1 MKIFLTYIH
10 RYTYYVYVYVLIVTY
25 FIKCFVYLSI
35 HLSIPKYSLTTS
47 CLILCCRN
55 TKHAKLNVSTNLC
68 WEMKWS
74 QAIPITNIRV
84 NSTSQEVANL
94 CCVFRLNIIS
104 INIYFYHHQHK
115 KGQPFC
121 HCTITKQD
129 FHRPMIDRKLIATGR
144 ESNKGEFYFHLT
156 SY

>member
-1 MKIFLTYIH
+1 MYTYIYMYLSSW
-10 RYTYYVYVYVLIVTY
+10 RLSIMSRTSMYVSIVTY
-25 FIKCFVYLSI
+25 LYQSI
-35 HLSIPKYSLTTS
+35 YLSIPKYILLIS

-55 TKHAKLNVSTNLC
+55 TKHARLNVSTYP
-68 WEMKWS
+68 WWVMKWS
-74 QAIPITNIRV
+74 IAIIITNIRV
-84 NSTSQEVANL
+84 NSTGQEVANL

-144 ESNKGEFYFHLT
+144 ESNKGEFYFHIT